1 MTDDYCID
9 NRVYDK
15 DLYNSYIKE
24 YWQKEKP
31 EKIKDY
37 MSNFLPITF
46 KDKDE
51 MEKFLKKYNIQKFT

>member
-1 MTDDYCID
+1 MYSVD
-9 NRVYDK
+9 
-15 DLYNSYIKE
+15 SG
-24 YWQKEKP
+24 
-31 EKIKDY
+31 KIKDY

>member
-15 DLYNSYIKE
+15 DLYNSLIKE
-24 YWQKEKP
+24 YWQKETP

-37 MSNFLPITF
+37 MTF
-46 KDKDE
+46 CYHYE
-51 MEKFLKKYNIQKFT
+51 EFQAGLL